1 MNLDPYVRNWIKSTA
16 LLIWVAA
23 APAAQALAGPSDP
36 GGMAQVSASEL
47 GQCTLAVLQELGWR
61 VRAGQT
67 AQLQWHAGAPCD
79 RADLA
84 DAHAHGDLLL
94 QLPAASDAASV
105 HAAELGA
112 LLDDPATICA
122 WSFRLGAATRRAAD
136 RLAGNDG
143 YRFSALQLGWI
154 GFGWG
159 GAAQD
164 GWERL
169 DAFGR
174 AFRPLD
180 SNWRAIEGF
189 YSGKLRTECGVGRQ
203 IAQYATLAELYGPGF
218 DQAFDADEL
227 VIGTFIQLQQTRSV
241 LLGSEAGEFVRDGR
255 ARLASAQGR
264 QAFVGVPGFLVHVLH
279 RSTLDDYNNQA
290 QNFVVYDV
298 SAEAAAAL
306 RAHDGF
312 DHYNRLNRRLWR
324 IASQLSLRPPQSFE
338 RLLIDRDQ
346 ALRAKLR
353 GEQLELLAQ
362 LDAIIADPFYRGF
375 TIYVHPQGVKPVGFH
390 VARMLDLN
398 PRTPYRIE
406 LALHNMHTT
415 MYQRHVSHLLAKC
428 GSPNPELHSGNEAR

>member
-1 MNLDPYVRNWIKSTA
+1 MTA
-16 LLIWVAA
+16 HRAAPLAMLIWVGALPALQAMTDPSNSGSIEHARPGEA
-23 APAAQALAGPSDP
+23 AP
-36 GGMAQVSASEL
+36 
-47 GQCTLAVLQELGWR
+47 CTLAVLQELGWR
-61 VRAGQT
+61 VRAVQT

-79 RADLA
+79 RDDLA

-94 QLPAASDAASV
+94 QLPGGSDAAEA
-105 HAAELGA
+105 HAAELGP

-143 YRFSALQLGWI
+143 FRFSALQLGWI

-159 GAAQD
+159 GAAED

-169 DAFGR
+169 DSFGR

-180 SNWRAIEGF
+180 GNWRAIEGF

-203 IAQYATLAELYGPGF
+203 IAQYATQAELYGPAF

-227 VIGTFIQLQQTRSV
+227 VIGTFIQLQRTRSI

-279 RSTLDDYNNQA
+279 RSRLDDHNNQA

-312 DHYNRLNRRLWR
+312 DHYNRQNRRLWR
-324 IASQLSLRPPQSFE
+324 IANQLSLRPPQNFE
-338 RLLIDRDQ
+338 RLLIDRDE
-346 ALRAKLR
+346 ALRSRLR

-362 LDAIIADPFYRGF
+362 LDAIVADPFYGGF
-375 TIYVHPQGVKPVGFH
+375 TIYVHPQGVKSVGFH
-390 VARMLDLN
+390 VARMLDRN
-398 PRTPYRIE
+398 PRTPYKIE

-415 MYQRHVSHLLAKC
+415 MYQRHVAHLLAQC
-428 GSPNPELHSGNEAR
+428 RSWNPELHSGNEAR